1 MATLLSG
8 IDEALGA
15 LFSQWDTY
23 TTLISLVLAG
33 LVAHTILTAEEPDV
47 HPFILQRQSTASRV
61 RHEGES
67 AVYRAPD
74 VPEGAPLRSGLNVRR
89 STDPPYT
96 AGRDGDI
103 RDIWSK
109 VAGGSAKSGS
119 EETSKQKILTV
130 FGMEHIT
137 EHDIGELSNEIA
149 VIGTH
154 LMKSGGRRVAV
165 YLPNSVEFLGTL
177 FGRSMVVSR
186 PRLRLSQ
193 RVRSSASASFSF
205 RSTTRTPSLSRFSS
219 PPWRTLWWLRRDLF
233 PSNSSPKA
241 TPP

>member
-8 IDEALGA
+8 VDEALGA

-23 TTLISLVLAG
+23 TTLIALALAG

-67 AVYRAPD
+67 AVYRASD

-89 STDPPYT
+89 PTDPPYT
-96 AGRDGDI
+96 AGRDGDV
-103 RDIWSK
+103 RDIWIK
-109 VAGGSAKSGS
+109 VAAGKAKSGDGQLS
-119 EETSKQKILTV
+119 EQKILTV
-130 FGMEHIT
+130 FGREHIT
-137 EHDIGELSNEIA
+137 EHGIGDLSNEIA

-154 LMKSGGRRVAV
+154 LVKSGGRRVAV

-177 FGRSMVVSR
+177 FGRSMKFG
-186 PRLRLSQ
+186 
-193 RVRSSASASFSF
+193 RVQG
-205 RSTTRTPSLSRFSS
+205 
-219 PPWRTLWWLRRDLF
+219 
-233 PSNSSPKA
+233 
-241 TPP
+241 